1 MVLSVLNK
9 YRDTGLLI
17 LRIGFGG
24 MYLFHGWPKISGGP
38 ERWTKLGGA
47 MGNLGIDIFPTFW
60 GFLAAFSEFFGGL
73 CLIFGLFFGWAALL
87 MAATMAVAAVNH
99 FSRGDGL
106 SGASHAIENGIVLF
120 CLIFIGPGKYSLAAL
135 LGRKAEQSSH
145 SS

>member
-1 MVLSVLNK
+1 MLGRLQK

-38 ERWTKLGGA
+38 ERWTKVGGA
-47 MGNLGIDIFPTFW
+47 MGNFGIDFLPAFW
-60 GFLAAFSEFFGGL
+60 GFLAAASEFFGGL
-73 CLIFGLFFGWAALL
+73 CLIFGLFFGWAALF
-87 MAATMAVAAVNH
+87 MAATMAVAAVSH

-120 CLIFIGPGKYSLAAL
+120 ILVFIGPGKYTLSAL
-135 LGRKAEQSSH
+135 FGRKQAESTAS
-145 SS
+145 